1 MRWLRPPSP
10 LRSSRLVLPSP
21 ATRSGRTPG
30 RRVSGAKYNIT
41 HADAEWTGLLARSG
55 SLPSYPPFLT
65 RYFPVSATSC
75 GGRRAGAPLRSSS
88 SRCRERSRRPCTSPS
103 SSSRRSGC
111 PSCNAATRSRGSQS
125 VAHRAANLSPSL
137 ATHCPPFS
145 ETGRCLS
152 RAGCLTTAGVLCVGF
167 GAFINGNK
175 RLAQSMMRA
184 RVAAQFATIVAM
196 GVATK
201 YYSDVE
207 AAKEPTK
214 PKAATP
220 GPAVV

>member
-1 MRWLRPPSP
+1 M
-10 LRSSRLVLPSP
+10 LVRRCEARVQDAERGAAAPVQARAHRAEEAAVHP
-21 ATRSGRTPG
+21 ATLLQGAVGPNRS
-30 RRVSGAKYNIT
+30 
-41 HADAEWTGLLARSG
+41 
-55 SLPSYPPFLT
+55 
-65 RYFPVSATSC
+65 
-75 GGRRAGAPLRSSS
+75 
-88 SRCRERSRRPCTSPS
+88 
-103 SSSRRSGC
+103 
-111 PSCNAATRSRGSQS
+111 
-125 VAHRAANLSPSL
+125 AHRAANLSPSL